1 MNDTLIPLIAIC
13 WILCA
18 FLCAFIAQTKRLRH
32 RHVGARRAHLRR
44 LRGARHRAV
53 AGRSTTPDGE
63 PDNAQPVTP
72 LQQWLSTP
80 SLSNYRNQKR
90 NHS

>member
-18 FLCAFIAQTKRLRH
+18 FLCAFIAQTKRLNTGMWALAGLIFG
-32 RHVGARRAHLRR
+32 VF
-44 LRGARHRAV
+44 AV
-53 AGRSTTPDGE
+53 LVIALEPARSTTPDGE

-80 SLSNYRNQKR
+80 SLWDYRNRKR